1 MASVVVDIAIADFRG
16 VVKRGTGMLSLIQPA
31 AALAAV
37 ALSVAV
43 NATASAQDKTLE
55 PLLINY
61 TIPNALWWDIDVA
74 IDKGFLTDEG
84 FAPEGTPF
92 QNSPQAV
99 QLLVSKSVQ
108 AAVIQPEAVM
118 DADLKGAELAAIIQT
133 ETRPDWYLVAP
144 SDSAGWP
151 DIKGKNVGFSSLKVN
166 EVWLTEKLLSAHGL
180 GKADWNALQVGV
192 TPLKFA
198 ALTKGAIAAAPLFQ
212 PGAQFAIEKGLK
224 PLARYDELGDCPP
237 SLIVV
242 DKNWAAE
249 NQHGA
254 RLVGALTRA
263 HQWLYDATNRAEAE
277 RILAKYTKVDTDIAH
292 QVYEVLFITDKI
304 YTRDGAIDMKGLNHA
319 LQLVVDAG
327 EISASKLPAPESLVL
342 PVELGGLIR

>member
-1 MASVVVDIAIADFRG
+1 MYAFVRRVLGLVAF
-16 VVKRGTGMLSLIQPA
+16 
-31 AALAAV
+31 
-37 ALSVAV
+37 ALSVALS
-43 NATASAQDKTLE
+43 AAASAQDKTLE

-74 IDKGFLTDEG
+74 LDQGFLSDEG
-84 FAPEGTPF
+84 FAAEGTPF

-118 DADLKGAELAAIIQT
+118 AANLKGAGLAAIIQT

-144 SDSAGWP
+144 SDSAGWS

-180 GKADWNALQVGV
+180 GKTDWNALQVGV
-192 TPLKFA
+192 TPLKLA
-198 ALTKGAIAAAPLFQ
+198 ALTKGSIAAAPLFQ
-212 PGAQFAIEKGLK
+212 PGAQLEIKQGLK

-242 DKNWAAE
+242 DKTWAAE
-249 NQHGA
+249 NNHSA
-254 RLVGALTRA
+254 RLVRAFTRA
-263 HQWLYDATNRAEAE
+263 HHWLYDAANRTEAE
-277 RILAKYTKVDTDIAH
+277 RILAKYTKVDAEIAH
-292 QVYEVLFITDKI
+292 QVYEILFITDKI
-304 YTRDGAIDMKGLNHA
+304 YTRDGAIDMKGLKAA
-319 LQLVVDAG
+319 LQLVADAG
-327 EISASKLPAPESLVL
+327 EIAADKLPTPESLVL
-342 PVELGGLIR
+342 PAELGGLIH

>member
-1 MASVVVDIAIADFRG
+1 MHAFVQRVAR
-16 VVKRGTGMLSLIQPA
+16 
-31 AALAAV
+31 LAAF
-37 ALSVAV
+37 ALSVALS
-43 NATASAQDKTLE
+43 AAASAQDKTLE

-61 TIPNALWWDIDVA
+61 AMPNAVWWDIDVA
-74 IDKGFLTDEG
+74 LDQGFLKDEG

-108 AAVIQPEAVM
+108 AAGMQPEAVM
-118 DADLKGAELAAIIQT
+118 AADLKGAGLAAIIQA
-133 ETRPDWYLVAP
+133 ESRPDWYLVAP
-144 SDSAGWP
+144 SDSAGWS

-192 TPLKFA
+192 TPLKLA
-198 ALTKGAIAAAPLFQ
+198 ALTRGSIAAAPLFQ
-212 PGAQFAIEKGLK
+212 PGAQLAIKQGLK

-242 DKNWAAE
+242 DRNWAAE
-249 NQHGA
+249 NKHGA
-254 RLVGALTRA
+254 RLVRAFARA
-263 HQWLYDATNRAEAE
+263 HQWLYDAANRTEAE

-292 QVYEVLFITDKI
+292 QVYEILFVTDKI
-304 YTRDGAIDMKGLNHA
+304 YTGDGAIDMKGLKAA
-319 LQLVVDAG
+319 LQLVADAG
-327 EISASKLPAPESLVL
+327 EIAATKLPAPESLVL
-342 PVELGGLIR
+342 PAEMGGLIR